1 MTDRAK
7 QITGIFHSAI
17 ERAPHDRGHYLDGAC
32 AGDEALRREIEGLIK
47 SHESAGSFIASPAY
61 ERGAELLAADAG
73 ALAGRSF
80 AQYRL
85 VSLLGSGGMGEVYLA
100 EDTRLDRRVA
110 LKVLPANLTTD
121 QTQVGRFQQEARAAS
136 ALNHPNIV
144 TIYEI
149 NEVAGTHYIATEL
162 IEGMTL
168 RARMAGGGLSLGE
181 VLDVVVQI
189 ASALNA
195 AHSAQVV
202 HRDIKPENVM
212 LRPDGYVKVLDFGI
226 AKLMSSLIERQ
237 RPAADTEAATRALVQ
252 TGKGVVMGTAHYMSP
267 EQARGVAVDARTDIW
282 SMGVVLYELVA
293 GHAPFAGETVSD
305 CIASILKTDPL
316 PLTMMAHA
324 TPKQLEWIVE
334 KALRKDRDERYQTAK
349 EFLSDL
355 RAVKKEVDA
364 DVQAEH
370 LPLQRA
376 PARTA
381 ASEQSNQ
388 SSSGATNDSLTHA
401 ATTVRAGQTTSSAQY
416 IATGIKRHKLG
427 VLLAL
432 AGLMMVG
439 AGLAFVLYKYVGLKS
454 AAPPIFQNV
463 QLSPI
468 TTSGRAQSADISP
481 DGKYVAY
488 LEMADDGNR
497 SIMVRQ
503 TATGNT
509 LPIVPPTKGNI
520 LKKTSFSP
528 DGLTVY
534 YLFSDRKKRMA
545 LYQVPSIGGASKK
558 LIDECDSP
566 VAFSPDG
573 KTITFVRWQDR
584 TTKLMAANA
593 DGTGERVIA
602 TKGGAEWF
610 SSEGL
615 SWSPDATTIAC
626 AAATRANGE
635 DQFRLLGIDAQ
646 TGAVRELSP
655 KRWVRTGRLV
665 WMPDGSALVFIA
677 QERVEEG
684 RTQVWRVTYPAGE
697 ASRITN
703 DVHSRDSES
712 LGVTADGRTL
722 VTVTEQNLSRI
733 ETIPADGDISRV
745 VRLTAGEANKDGFHG
760 IARTRDG
767 RIVFSSFEGAQP
779 DLWVMNSDGS
789 GRKRLTS
796 DAYEDGYP
804 SVTPDGRY
812 IVFDSNRPTG
822 GTVPHIWRMD
832 IDGGNLVQLT
842 TQFDY
847 SPHVSPDGRWVVYV
861 SLSATEEQF
870 LTKVSIDGG
879 APVRLTDYAASEPMF
894 SPDGQWLACNAF
906 DDQAT
911 PKDWRYSVIPAS
923 GGRPDKQ
930 FDFPGFQYQHFQWT
944 PDSRHLSFIGA
955 PPDPSNIWLQPI
967 TGGEPHPITNFKS
980 DYIYHHSWAPD
991 GRSLALVRG
1000 RETADVVL
1008 MKDMK

>member
-1 MTDRAK
+1 
-7 QITGIFHSAI
+7 
-17 ERAPHDRGHYLDGAC
+17 
-32 AGDEALRREIEGLIK
+32 
-47 SHESAGSFIASPAY
+47 
-61 ERGAELLAADAG
+61 
-73 ALAGRSF
+73 
-80 AQYRL
+80 
-85 VSLLGSGGMGEVYLA
+85 YLA

-144 TIYEI
+144 TIYEV
-149 NEVAGTHYIATEL
+149 NEAAGTHYIATEL
-162 IEGMTL
+162 IEGPTL
-168 RARMAGGGLSLGE
+168 RARMAGAGLTLGE
-181 VLDVVVQI
+181 ALDVVRQI
-189 ASALNA
+189 AAALNA
-195 AHSAQVV
+195 AHSARVV

-226 AKLMSSLIERQ
+226 AKLMASLIERQ
-237 RPAADTEAATRALVQ
+237 GPAPDAEAATRALVQ

-282 SMGVVLYELVA
+282 SLGVVLYELVT
-293 GHAPFAGETVSD
+293 GQPPFAGETVSD
-305 CIASILKTDPL
+305 CIASILKTDPR
-316 PLTMMAHA
+316 PLTMLAPA
-324 TPKQLEWIVE
+324 TPKQLEWIVH

-355 RAVKKEVDA
+355 RAVKQEVDA
-364 DVQAEH
+364 KVQAEH
-370 LPLQRA
+370 PPLQ
-376 PARTA
+376 PGQTRTVA
-381 ASEQSNQ
+381 VEQSNQ
-388 SSSGATNDSLTHA
+388 SSSGATNDFMTQA
-401 ATTVRAGQTTSSAQY
+401 ATTDPARPTTSSAEY
-416 IATGIKRHKLG
+416 IATGIKQHKLG
-427 VLLAL
+427 ALLAL
-432 AGLMMVG
+432 ALLMMVV
-439 AGLAFVLYKYVGLKS
+439 AGLAFVLYKSVGLKS
-454 AAPPIFQNV
+454 ATPPIFQNV

-481 DGKYVAY
+481 DGKYVVY
-488 LEMADDGNR
+488 LEMADDGHR
-497 SIMVRQ
+497 SIMLRQ

-520 LKKTSFSP
+520 LKKTSFAP

-534 YLFSDRKKRMA
+534 YLFSDRKTSTA

-558 LIDECDSP
+558 ILDACDSP

-573 KTITFVRWQDR
+573 KTIAFLRWEDR
-584 TTKLMAANA
+584 TSKLMAANA
-593 DGTGERVIA
+593 DGTGEHVIA
-602 TKGGAEWF
+602 TKGGTEWF
-610 SSEGL
+610 SGDGL
-615 SWSPDATTIAC
+615 SWSPDAKTIAC

-655 KRWVRTGRLV
+655 KRWVSTGRVV
-665 WMPDGSALVFIA
+665 WMPDGAALALIA

-684 RTQVWRVTYPAGE
+684 RTQVWRITYPAGE

-733 ETIPADGDISRV
+733 ETIPADGDTGRV
-745 VRLTAGEANKDGFHG
+745 VRLTAGEASKDGFRG

-767 RIVFSSFEGAQP
+767 RIIFSSFEGAQN

-804 SVTPDGRY
+804 AVTPDGRY
-812 IVFDSNRPTG
+812 IVFESNRPTG
-822 GTVPHIWRMD
+822 GTVSHIWRMD

-861 SLSATEEQF
+861 SLSATEGQF

-879 APVRLTDYAASEPMF
+879 APVRLTDYVASEPMF

-911 PKDWRYSVIPAS
+911 PKDWRQALIPVS
-923 GGRPDKQ
+923 GGRPIKQ
-930 FDFPGFQYQHFQWT
+930 FDVPGFQYQHFSWT
-944 PDSRHLSFIGA
+944 PDSRNLSFIG
-955 PPDPSNIWLQPI
+955 
-967 TGGEPHPITNFKS
+967 T
-980 DYIYHHSWAPD
+980 
-991 GRSLALVRG
+991 
-1000 RETADVVL
+1000 
-1008 MKDMK
+1008 

>member
-1 MTDRAK
+1 MTERAN
-7 QITGIFHSAI
+7 QITSIFHAAI
-17 ERAPHDRGHYLDGAC
+17 ERAPHERVHYLDGAC
-32 AGDEALRREIEGLIK
+32 AGDETLRREIEALIR

-61 ERGAELLAADAG
+61 ERGAELLPANAG
-73 ALAGRSF
+73 GLVGRSF

-110 LKVLPANLTTD
+110 LKVLPASLTAD
-121 QTQVGRFQQEARAAS
+121 QSQVGRFQQEARAAS

-149 NEVAGTHYIATEL
+149 NEAAGIHYIATEL
-162 IEGMTL
+162 IEGQTL
-168 RARMAGGGLSLGE
+168 RSRMTSGGLTLDE
-181 VLDVVVQI
+181 ALDVVVQI

-195 AHSAQVV
+195 AHSARVV

-226 AKLMSSLIERQ
+226 AKLMANLIERQ
-237 RPAADTEAATRALVQ
+237 RPAPDTEAATRALVQ

-267 EQARGVAVDARTDIW
+267 EQARGSAIDARTDIW
-282 SMGVVLYELVA
+282 SLGVVLYELVA
-293 GHAPFAGETVSD
+293 GQLPFEGETVSD
-305 CIASILKTDPL
+305 SIASILKTEPL
-316 PLTMMAHA
+316 RLTMVAPA

-364 DVQAEH
+364 RTQAQYPLLHPAQVQ
-370 LPLQRA
+370 
-376 PARTA
+376 TA
-381 ASEQSNQ
+381 VVEQSNQ
-388 SSSGATNDSLTHA
+388 SSSGSASESMTPA
-401 ATTVRAGQTTSSAQY
+401 ATTVPVGQNTSSAQY
-416 IATGIKRHKLG
+416 IAIGIKQHK
-427 VLLAL
+427 LLAL
-432 AGLMMVG
+432 ALLMMVVSVLVFG
-439 AGLAFVLYKYVGLKS
+439 LYKYAGPRNVPL
-454 AAPPIFQNV
+454 PIFQNV

-481 DGKYVAY
+481 DGKYVVY

-503 TATGNT
+503 TATGNS

-534 YLFSDRKKRMA
+534 YLFSDRTKRTA
-545 LYQVPSIGGASKK
+545 LFQVPSIGGAPKK

-573 KTITFVRWQDR
+573 KTIAFVRWQDR
-584 TTKLMAANA
+584 KSQLMAANP

-602 TKGGAEWF
+602 TKGGTEWF

-615 SWSPDATTIAC
+615 SWSPDAKTIAC
-626 AAATRANGE
+626 AAATRASGE
-635 DQFRLLGIDAQ
+635 DQFRLLGIDAK

-655 KRWVRTGRLV
+655 KRWVSAGRVV
-665 WMPDGSALVFIA
+665 WMPDGAALALIA
-677 QERVEEG
+677 MEHVEEG
-684 RTQVWRVTYPAGE
+684 RTQVWRVSYPAGE
-697 ASRITN
+697 SSRITN
-703 DVHSRDSES
+703 DVQGRDSES

-722 VTVTEQNLSRI
+722 VTVTEKDLSRI
-733 ETIPADGDISRV
+733 ETIPVEEDTSRV
-745 VRLTAGEANKDGFHG
+745 VRLTAGEANKDGFEG
-760 IARTRDG
+760 IARMRDG
-767 RIVFSSFEGAQP
+767 RIVFSSFESAQS
-779 DLWVMNSDGS
+779 DLWVMNPDGS
-789 GRKRLTS
+789 DRKRLTS
-796 DAYEDGYP
+796 DAYLDRYP
-804 SVTPDGRY
+804 SVSLDGRY
-812 IVFDSNRPTG
+812 IVFESNRPTG
-822 GTVPHIWRMD
+822 STVPHIWRMD
-832 IDGGNLVQLT
+832 IDGGNLIQLT

-861 SLSATEEQF
+861 SLSATEEES
-870 LTKVSIDGG
+870 LNKVSIDGG
-879 APVRLTDYAASEPMF
+879 NPIRLTDYATSEPRY
-894 SPDGQWLACNAF
+894 SPDGQWIAGFAF
-906 DDQAT
+906 DEQAT
-911 PKDWRYSVIPAS
+911 PKEWHYAVIPAT
-923 GGRPDKQ
+923 GGRPVRQ
-930 FDFPGFQYQHFQWT
+930 FDFPRFQYQHFSWT
-944 PDSRHLSFIGA
+944 PDSRYLSFIGT

-967 TGGEPHPITNFKS
+967 SGGEPHRLTNFKS
-980 DYIYHHSWAPD
+980 DYIFHHAWSLD

-1000 RETADVVL
+1000 RESADVVL
-1008 MKDMK
+1008 MKDTK